1 MHLTGVPK
9 GFQTQSE
16 VPEQDLRAGG
26 LHGEVGREWR
36 RDGAPINLT
45 ARLQADPR
53 QQTPGASKPTS
64 SAMWFN
70 IFISKPFQSSRGG
83 TNLLN
88 SQSGGL

>member
-1 MHLTGVPK
+1 MEEGWSTH
-9 GFQTQSE
+9 QSHSK
-16 VPEQDLRAGG
+16 A
-26 LHGEVGREWR
+26 
-36 RDGAPINLT
+36 
-45 ARLQADPR
+45 ADPR
-53 QQTPGASKPTS
+53 QQTPGASKPTF